1 MKDFVVTTVCQSH
14 VKLFRTYV
22 SKNAAGKARAVL
34 EGVGL
39 DASTIAACFR
49 ANPKNDEETVQEGLT
64 RWCGGKG
71 TQPPT
76 WGILIGAM
84 VYAEIAQQHIQDLKD
99 ELDCYGTYML
109 FALVCRVHVCVC
121 VCVCCVQTCLRHEAL
136 A

>member
-39 DASTIAACFR
+39 DAPTIAACVS
-49 ANPKNDEETVQEGLT
+49 ANPLKDEETVQEGLT

-76 WGILIGAM
+76 WGDLIGAM
-84 VYAEIAQQHIQDLKD
+84 KYADIAQQYIQGLKN
-99 ELDCYGTYML
+99 ELDLYGT
-109 FALVCRVHVCVC
+109 
-121 VCVCCVQTCLRHEAL
+121 
-136 A
+136 

>member
-1 MKDFVVTTVCQSH
+1 M
-14 VKLFRTYV
+14 
-22 SKNAAGKARAVL
+22 SKIAAGKVKAVL

-39 DASTIAACFR
+39 DASTIAACER
-49 ANPKNDEETVQEGLT
+49 ANPRNDEEAVQEGLT

-84 VYAEIAQQHIQDLKD
+84 EYAEIAQQHIQDLKD

-121 VCVCCVQTCLRHEAL
+121 VCCVQTCLRHEAL